1 MKVLFIG
8 NSHTY
13 YNDMTRMFSDLANA
27 NGHAVEVDTVTRGG
41 WILHDYLDVEN
52 EHSQK
57 LDRLSKEGNFDLC
70 FLQEQALTPVKDYAM
85 FADGVKRICDKL
97 AGRVGKFMLYETF
110 GWHDDFYRM
119 AEYGLTWCGMA
130 EATTKAYQKLSEE
143 LGIAVSYAGSNFC
156 RVRRERPE
164 LPMFR
169 DDGVHATYE
178 GSCLIALTHYYSV
191 FGELPRDTS
200 ALELPEELRAYFLQ
214 IVGDT
219 YGK

>member
-70 FLQEQALTPVKDYAM
+70 FLQEQALHPVMEFESFK
-85 FADGVKRICDKL
+85 DGVTRLVAKL
-97 AGRVGKFMLYETF
+97 SSAAKSFLLYETF
-110 GWHDDFYRM
+110 GWEDGFDKLEVR
-119 AEYGLTWCGMA
+119 GLTWDTMA
-130 EATTKAYQKLSEE
+130 RATTEAYTLLSQQT
-143 LGIAVSYAGSNFC
+143 GIPVSRAGSNFC
-156 RVRRERPE
+156 YVKRNRPDLAMF
-164 LPMFR
+164 LP
-169 DDGVHATYE
+169 DHVHATYT
-178 GSCLIALTHYYSV
+178 GSCLIALTHYHTV

-200 ALELPEELRAYFLQ
+200 ALALPEELISYFLE
-214 IVGDT
+214 VVAGNAE
-219 YGK
+219 K